1 MSTIDETIVSEIYF
15 PYYFKAVCGAI
26 LFSWAAG
33 YMGYHCLLGNFAH
46 PGQAYGLTALVFA
59 ANGIYYYFFSKS
71 WKRTTVTP
79 TEIIIDY
86 WVLKKQQRIPYT
98 AIKSIDTY
106 RMAGSNTSIFGRYG
120 QSFVMELNNGT
131 TVTFSE
137 NYYDNYSKLTM
148 AIYLHKYGPGHGR
161 ERYLERHG
169 G

>member
-1 MSTIDETIVSEIYF
+1 MSTIDETIVSKFYTF
-15 PYYFKAVCGAI
+15 YYFKNICGAI
-26 LFSWAAG
+26 AFLLVNLYFGCMALSGGSTGPG
-33 YMGYHCLLGNFAH
+33 YGYFVLSLLL
-46 PGQAYGLTALVFA
+46 PGAYFYV
-59 ANGIYYYFFSKS
+59 FSKS
-71 WKRTTVTP
+71 WKRVTVTP

-86 WVLKKQQRIPYT
+86 LAFKKQRILY
-98 AIKSIDTY
+98 ADIKSIGTY
-106 RMAGSNTSIFGRYG
+106 RAANNNIRSFRLYG
-120 QSFVMELNNGT
+120 QDFVMELNNGT